1 MKKYKLLLKRFSLII
16 LMLLLTGIANSCS
29 MFKVTLYGKTIVGN
43 NEDAWRLDSQI
54 WFETGTQH
62 TYGVA
67 YVGHNDLFPQGG
79 MNEAGLAFDGFTVY
93 PRKLKPVIGKKKVEN
108 PADFIKMILQRC
120 KSTEEVKELMNQY
133 DRSVFNSAMLLF
145 VDKTGKYLV
154 VEVDTTILGNEPNYV
169 LSNFCP
175 SIISNPDDVQIGR
188 YQRGRKFLANKSD
201 TSLSFCISMMDT
213 MHECRNKIGDGTTYS
228 SIYDLNEGL
237 INLYFYHDYTH
248 RVQFSLLEEL
258 KRGNHVIRML
268 NIFPQNKEYEKFAN
282 FKTTFNDLRLR
293 LLLIALS
300 GFLLLA
306 VLFYLFLCLQG
317 LIKKN
322 KEFSSS
328 KNNILGLSTAVLN
341 IGLIFFMY
349 ILLTNQSVF
358 YFDTAY
364 DRSTDLFLYYYS
376 IYFPIVFLILTV
388 PVIILII
395 RILRRNQMTQF
406 YKGIV
411 FLNSISYII
420 ILILFGYW
428 KLF

>member
-1 MKKYKLLLKRFSLII
+1 MKKYKLLLKTISLTI

-29 MFKVTLYGKTIVGN
+29 MFKITLYGKTMVGN
-43 NEDAWRLDSQI
+43 NEDAWRLDSKI
-54 WFETGTQH
+54 WFEIGNTH

-93 PRKLKPVIGKKKVEN
+93 PRKLKPVLGKKKVEN

-120 KSTEEVKELMNQY
+120 KSTEEVKELINQY

-154 VEVDTTILGNEPNYV
+154 VEVDTTIMGNDQKYV

-175 SIISNPDDVQIGR
+175 SVTQNPDDVEIGR
-188 YQRGRKFLANKSD
+188 YQRGRRFLANKSD
-201 TSLSFCISMMDT
+201 TSLSFCVSMMDT
-213 MHECRNKIGDGTTYS
+213 MHECRNKIGDGTTYT

-248 RVQFSLLEEL
+248 RVQFSLQEEL
-258 KRGNHVIRML
+258 KKGDHVIRML
-268 NIFPQNKEYEKFAN
+268 DIFPQNKEYEKFAN

-300 GFLLLA
+300 GFLLLS
-306 VLFYLFLCLQG
+306 VLYYVFFCLQG
-317 LIKKN
+317 LIKEN
-322 KEFSSS
+322 KGFISS
-328 KNNILGLSTAVLN
+328 KKNIHGLSTIFLN
-341 IGLIFFMY
+341 IGLIFFIY
-349 ILLTNQSVF
+349 ILLTNQSIF
-358 YFDTAY
+358 YFDSAY
-364 DRSTDLFLYYYS
+364 NRSTDPFLYYYS
-376 IYFPIVFLILTV
+376 LYFPIALLVLMV
-388 PVIILII
+388 PAIILIVSI
-395 RILRRNQMTQF
+395 FKQDQTAWF
-406 YKGIV
+406 YKGTIM
-411 FLNSISYII
+411 LNSICYMIM
-420 ILILFGYW
+420 LLLCGYW

>member
-1 MKKYKLLLKRFSLII
+1 MKKYKLLLKTISLTI

-29 MFKVTLYGKTIVGN
+29 MFKITLYGKTMVGN
-43 NEDAWRLDSQI
+43 NEDAWRLDSKI
-54 WFETGTQH
+54 SFEIGNTH

-93 PRKLKPVIGKKKVEN
+93 PRKLKPVLGKKKVEN

-120 KSTEEVKELMNQY
+120 KSTEEVKELINQY

-154 VEVDTTILGNEPNYV
+154 VEVDTTIMGNDQKYV

-175 SIISNPDDVQIGR
+175 SVTQNPDDVQIGR
-188 YQRGRKFLANKSD
+188 YQRGRRFLANKSD
-201 TSLSFCISMMDT
+201 TSLNFCVSMMDT
-213 MHECRNKIGDGTTYS
+213 MHECRNKIGDGTTYT

-237 INLYFYHDYTH
+237 INLFFYHDFTH
-248 RVQFSLLEEL
+248 SVQFNLKEEL
-258 KRGNHVIRML
+258 KKGNHAIRML

-282 FKTTFNDLRLR
+282 FKTTFNDLKLR

-306 VLFYLFLCLQG
+306 VLYYLFHCLRG

-322 KEFSSS
+322 NEFIST
-328 KNNILGLSTAVLN
+328 KNNVSSLLTLFVN
-341 IGLIFFMY
+341 IGLIFFIY
-349 ILLTNQSVF
+349 LLLTNQSVF
-358 YFDTAY
+358 YFDAAY
-364 DRSTDLFLYYYS
+364 NKSTDLFLYYYS
-376 IYFPIVFLILTV
+376 LYFPLTLLVLIV
-388 PVIILII
+388 PAIILMVSIFKQDQTA
-395 RILRRNQMTQF
+395 LF

-411 FLNSISYII
+411 LLNSICYM
-420 ILILFGYW
+420 LMLLLFGYW